1 MTSKP
6 CNFLRMLGSSLE
18 RVNDNFFCFTELL
31 YLLIKNIYLACNL
44 VCILEIWFEF
54 VNKW

>member
-1 MTSKP
+1 MTLKP

-18 RVNDNFFCFTELL
+18 RVNDNCFFC
-31 YLLIKNIYLACNL
+31 IKNIYLACNL